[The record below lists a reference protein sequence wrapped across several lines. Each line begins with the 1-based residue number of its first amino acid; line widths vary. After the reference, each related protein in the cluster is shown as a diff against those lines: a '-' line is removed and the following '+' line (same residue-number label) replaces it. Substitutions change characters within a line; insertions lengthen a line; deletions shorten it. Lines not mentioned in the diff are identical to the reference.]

1 MSDMERKFELA
12 KLEEDD
18 QLDEIS
24 KIIYGL
30 KEKSQVHAIPIVHFS
45 LPCTTP
51 IRSFEVYSLRF
62 MCSFFA
68 GYEPRIER
76 AEQDHRAP

>member
-24 KIIYGL
+24 KIMFGL
-30 KEKSQVHAIPIVHFS
+30 KEKSQVYNFTVVSSS
-45 LPCTTP
+45 LTQNFT
-51 IRSFEVYSLRF
+51 
-62 MCSFFA
+62 
-68 GYEPRIER
+68 
-76 AEQDHRAP
+76 